1 MPLPSCPNCKKSLVE
16 WLSVFGEPPRA
27 DYYRCVDCRHVWS
40 VPREPVNQR
49 TNLSVAG
56 SSADAA
62 VQAARPQ
69 PRAVRH
75 N

>member
-16 WLSVFGEPPRA
+16 WLSVFGEPPRD

-40 VPREPVNQR
+40 VPREPANSRPGSTVP
-49 TNLSVAG
+49 G
-56 SSADAA
+56 SS
-62 VQAARPQ
+62 VEPAARPL
-69 PRAVRH
+69 PRVVRH